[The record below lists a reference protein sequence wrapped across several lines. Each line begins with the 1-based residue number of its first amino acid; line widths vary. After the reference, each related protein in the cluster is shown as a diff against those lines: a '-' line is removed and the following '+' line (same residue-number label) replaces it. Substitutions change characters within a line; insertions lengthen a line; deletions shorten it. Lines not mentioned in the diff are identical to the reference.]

1 MQNFTLRI
9 RGTKLFL
16 LSFVLFMGGLSM
28 YGQTG
33 CPTTA
38 NTPSNQ
44 SFCYLQTVGDINT
57 DGTTIYRTETST
69 TPIPTN
75 ELLENTVYYV
85 GNADGNCTTRI
96 EVTVNVDS
104 SPAPVSGYGTTF
116 SPALGSPAD
125 SYNVD
130 DLIATLQEDNPGD
143 NLVVFAQQYAETPL
157 SGTTELIAENSY
169 FVGID
174 NGGCP
179 SARLAMRYD
188 PIVAAAPTG
197 DAAQTF
203 CAGATVGDL
212 EAQGTSENTQA
223 IRWYSTATSNPNLD
237 DTVELV
243 DGETYYATQ
252 IINNVDSPLP
262 PTESEDRLE
271 VTVTVIAPVNA
282 GDDNSAALC
291 SNDAVLDLST
301 LLSTDADTDGTFTLE
316 GTNLNGQFDPA
327 NYAAGTYTVT
337 YAVEDDCTADE
348 ATFTITLTDQPEAP
362 IVADQEFCETEN
374 PTVGD
379 LVVDAGVLIYDN
391 ASLTTALDPS
401 TALVTG
407 TYYAVATSGPC
418 SSVSTEFEVT
428 VSEQPDAPVIADQE
442 FCEIDN
448 ATVAD
453 LGTADDVEV
462 FDDASL
468 TTALDP
474 TTALANGTYYAAA
487 TNGSCISD
495 ATPFEVTITPA
506 VTPEAGDDMD
516 ITSCTT
522 ETIELT
528 DYLSDDALLTGEFSG
543 DGVTGTSFSVTT
555 AGTYTVTYTVNTSNS
570 CVTAGTSDSATFTIT
585 VNAPADANA
594 GDDMAFDACVNE
606 SIDLSAYLSDDAITS
621 GEFTGDMV
629 TDGMFMATAAG
640 TYTVTYTVDENDSC
654 VNAGTSDSAT
664 FTITVNTPADA
675 NAGDDMA
682 FDVCTNETIDLLS
695 YLSADA
701 NDSGE
706 FTGNGVTGTSF
717 TATTAGTYTVTYT
730 VDDQDN
736 CITSG
741 TSDSATFTIT
751 VNNPADANA
760 GEDAEITACLNENI
774 DLDAYLSDDASTS
787 GEFTGDMVT
796 DGMFMATAAGTYT
809 VTYTV
814 DENDTCVN
822 AGTSDSA
829 TFTITVNTPAD
840 ANAGED
846 AEITACVNENI
857 DLTEFISADAND
869 SGEFTGEGVSGT
881 SFTAATAGTYTVTY
895 SVDDQDYCVT
905 PGTSDTAT
913 FTINVNEPSE
923 AEAGDDAAFT
933 LCAGESVD
941 LFTYLSDDAINSGEF
956 TGEMVSNGMF
966 TSTEDGTFTITYT
979 VNEDDTCV
987 TAGTSDTATFTITVN
1002 ANANA
1007 GADASENVCV
1017 ADTTIDLDTFLIGA
1031 DDNGTFSMGG
1041 TDLTDTNFDISTVGV
1056 YEFTYTVSN
1065 NCGTDSSSLTIT
1077 VNEIPNAPSVTDAVF
1092 CAIEGNTLA
1101 DLNIT
1106 GNNLTFYSTADADPA
1121 NMLDATNTL
1130 ATGTYYAT
1138 QTNAAGC
1145 ESVTAAINVTVNDP
1159 GTPTIAASEFEI
1171 CEYDE
1176 RTVAYLT
1183 DGITSGGDITWY
1195 DAAEGGSAISE
1206 SALLVDGMTYYASEY
1221 NSTTGCESAVRLAY
1235 TVNFTDCT
1243 IRFQEGISPN
1253 GDGLNDTFDIQYL
1266 EDEYPNYEIE
1276 IYNRWGN
1283 MVYKGNAST
1292 PNWDG
1297 TPTESS
1303 LGDDVLP
1310 VGVYFYVI
1318 EFNDGST
1325 PARQGKVYLSR

>member
-1 MQNFTLRI
+1 
-9 RGTKLFL
+9 
-16 LSFVLFMGGLSM
+16 MGGLSM

-282 GDDNSAALC
+282 GDDNSVALC

-348 ATFTITLTDQPEAP
+348 ASFTITLTEQPDAP
-362 IVADQEFCETEN
+362 AIADQEFCETDN
-374 PTVGD
+374 ATVAD
-379 LVVDAGVLIYDN
+379 LGADTNVDIYDD
-391 ASLTTALDPS
+391 ASLTTALDPT
-401 TALVTG
+401 TALTNG
-407 TYYAVATSGPC
+407 TYYATATNASCISDATS
-418 SSVSTEFEVT
+418 FEVII
-428 VSEQPDAPVIADQE
+428 SEQPDAPVIADQE

-570 CVTAGTSDSATFTIT
+570 CVTAGSSDSATFTIT

>member
-1 MQNFTLRI
+1 
-9 RGTKLFL
+9 
-16 LSFVLFMGGLSM
+16 MGGLSM

-203 CAGATVGDL
+203 CARATVGDL
-212 EAQGTSENTQA
+212 VAQGTSTNTQA

-418 SSVSTEFEVT
+418 SSVSTEFKVT

-453 LGTADDVEV
+453 LGTADEVEV
-462 FDDASL
+462 YDDASL

-474 TTALANGTYYAAA
+474 TTALTNGTYYAAA

-495 ATPFEVTITPA
+495 DTPFEVTITPA

-846 AEITACVNENI
+846 AEITACV
-857 DLTEFISADAND
+857 
-869 SGEFTGEGVSGT
+869 
-881 SFTAATAGTYTVTY
+881 
-895 SVDDQDYCVT
+895 
-905 PGTSDTAT
+905 
-913 FTINVNEPSE
+913 
-923 AEAGDDAAFT
+923 
-933 LCAGESVD
+933 
-941 LFTYLSDDAINSGEF
+941 
-956 TGEMVSNGMF
+956 
-966 TSTEDGTFTITYT
+966 
-979 VNEDDTCV
+979 
-987 TAGTSDTATFTITVN
+987 
-1002 ANANA
+1002 
-1007 GADASENVCV
+1007 
-1017 ADTTIDLDTFLIGA
+1017 
-1031 DDNGTFSMGG
+1031 
-1041 TDLTDTNFDISTVGV
+1041 
-1056 YEFTYTVSN
+1056 
-1065 NCGTDSSSLTIT
+1065 
-1077 VNEIPNAPSVTDAVF
+1077 
-1092 CAIEGNTLA
+1092 
-1101 DLNIT
+1101 
-1106 GNNLTFYSTADADPA
+1106 
-1121 NMLDATNTL
+1121 
-1130 ATGTYYAT
+1130 
-1138 QTNAAGC
+1138 
-1145 ESVTAAINVTVNDP
+1145 
-1159 GTPTIAASEFEI
+1159 
-1171 CEYDE
+1171 
-1176 RTVAYLT
+1176 
-1183 DGITSGGDITWY
+1183 
-1195 DAAEGGSAISE
+1195 
-1206 SALLVDGMTYYASEY
+1206 
-1221 NSTTGCESAVRLAY
+1221 
-1235 TVNFTDCT
+1235 
-1243 IRFQEGISPN
+1243 
-1253 GDGLNDTFDIQYL
+1253 
-1266 EDEYPNYEIE
+1266 
-1276 IYNRWGN
+1276 
-1283 MVYKGNAST
+1283 
-1292 PNWDG
+1292 
-1297 TPTESS
+1297 
-1303 LGDDVLP
+1303 
-1310 VGVYFYVI
+1310 
-1318 EFNDGST
+1318 
-1325 PARQGKVYLSR
+1325 

>member
-33 CPTTA
+33 CPTAA

-44 SFCYLQTVGDINT
+44 TFCYLQTVGEIST
-57 DGTTIYRTETST
+57 DGTTFYRTETST

-75 ELLENTVYYV
+75 ELLEDNGVYYV
-85 GNADGNCTTRI
+85 GNADGSCTTRI
-96 EVTVNVDS
+96 SVTATVNT

-116 SPALGSPAD
+116 SPALGSSAD
-125 SYNVD
+125 SYDVD
-130 DLIATLQEDNPGD
+130 DLIATLQEDNPGAT
-143 NLVVFAQQYAETPL
+143 LVVFSEQYGETPL
-157 SGTTELIAENSY
+157 NGNTELIAENSY

-174 NGGCP
+174 NAGCP
-179 SARLAMRYD
+179 SERLAMRYD
-188 PIVAAAPTG
+188 PIVAVAPTG

-203 CAGATVGDL
+203 CSGATVADL
-212 EAQGTSENTQA
+212 VAQGTSDNTQA

-237 DTVELV
+237 DDVELV

-252 IINNVDSPLP
+252 IINNVGSTLP

-282 GDDNSAALC
+282 GDDSSADVC

-301 LLSTDADTDGTFTLE
+301 LLSGDADTDGTFTLE

-348 ATFTITLTDQPEAP
+348 ASFTITLTEQPDAP
-362 IVADQEFCETEN
+362 AIADQEFCETDN
-374 PTVGD
+374 ATVAD
-379 LVVDAGVLIYDN
+379 LGADTNVDIYDD
-391 ASLTTALDPS
+391 ASLTTALDPT
-401 TALVTG
+401 TALTNG
-407 TYYAVATSGPC
+407 TYYATATNASCVSDATS
-418 SSVSTEFEVT
+418 FEVII
-428 VSEQPDAPVIADQE
+428 SEQPDAPVIADQE

-570 CVTAGTSDSATFTIT
+570 CVTAGSSDSATFTIT

-682 FDVCTNETIDLLS
+682 FDACVNESIDLS
-695 YLSADA
+695 
-701 NDSGE
+701 
-706 FTGNGVTGTSF
+706 
-717 TATTAGTYTVTYT
+717 
-730 VDDQDN
+730 
-736 CITSG
+736 
-741 TSDSATFTIT
+741 
-751 VNNPADANA
+751 
-760 GEDAEITACLNENI
+760 
-774 DLDAYLSDDASTS
+774 AYLSDDAITS

-814 DENDTCVN
+814 DEND
-822 AGTSDSA
+822 S
-829 TFTITVNTPAD
+829 
-840 ANAGED
+840 
-846 AEITACVNENI
+846 
-857 DLTEFISADAND
+857 
-869 SGEFTGEGVSGT
+869 
-881 SFTAATAGTYTVTY
+881 
-895 SVDDQDYCVT
+895 
-905 PGTSDTAT
+905 
-913 FTINVNEPSE
+913 
-923 AEAGDDAAFT
+923 
-933 LCAGESVD
+933 
-941 LFTYLSDDAINSGEF
+941 
-956 TGEMVSNGMF
+956 
-966 TSTEDGTFTITYT
+966 
-979 VNEDDTCV
+979 
-987 TAGTSDTATFTITVN
+987 
-1002 ANANA
+1002 
-1007 GADASENVCV
+1007 
-1017 ADTTIDLDTFLIGA
+1017 
-1031 DDNGTFSMGG
+1031 
-1041 TDLTDTNFDISTVGV
+1041 
-1056 YEFTYTVSN
+1056 
-1065 NCGTDSSSLTIT
+1065 
-1077 VNEIPNAPSVTDAVF
+1077 
-1092 CAIEGNTLA
+1092 
-1101 DLNIT
+1101 
-1106 GNNLTFYSTADADPA
+1106 
-1121 NMLDATNTL
+1121 
-1130 ATGTYYAT
+1130 
-1138 QTNAAGC
+1138 
-1145 ESVTAAINVTVNDP
+1145 
-1159 GTPTIAASEFEI
+1159 
-1171 CEYDE
+1171 
-1176 RTVAYLT
+1176 
-1183 DGITSGGDITWY
+1183 
-1195 DAAEGGSAISE
+1195 
-1206 SALLVDGMTYYASEY
+1206 
-1221 NSTTGCESAVRLAY
+1221 
-1235 TVNFTDCT
+1235 
-1243 IRFQEGISPN
+1243 
-1253 GDGLNDTFDIQYL
+1253 
-1266 EDEYPNYEIE
+1266 
-1276 IYNRWGN
+1276 
-1283 MVYKGNAST
+1283 
-1292 PNWDG
+1292 
-1297 TPTESS
+1297 
-1303 LGDDVLP
+1303 
-1310 VGVYFYVI
+1310 
-1318 EFNDGST
+1318 
-1325 PARQGKVYLSR
+1325 